1 MEVFI
6 NCLIRVAISLCF
18 IIPGYILCKFKKA
31 SADHLSTLS
40 TILVFVCGPCMIIYS
55 FYKASMNVNELGID
69 KLTLGLNMLYFGLV
83 TLFLQ
88 MIFTLILF
96 LIFRKKYDDAKYR
109 LLTGASVLGNVG
121 FFGLPLVEALFANN
135 PYVACYSSVFV
146 MSMNI
151 LAFTVGV
158 FCLTK
163 DKKYIS
169 LKKAIINPTGIA
181 IMISIPIFI
190 FIDKI
195 PGNKFTDV
203 MWDSINLLGKM
214 TTPLC
219 MLILGI
225 RLAVVNLKDIF
236 TRKFVYIIS
245 ALKMLVFP
253 IFSFFVVCFLP
264 FFDDTFKISVL
275 VLSAAP
281 CASVILN
288 LAEIHHSEEEIAAN
302 CVLVSTLL
310 CIITIPLVSLLSNI
324 L

>member
-1 MEVFI
+1 MEVFF
-6 NCLIRVAISLCF
+6 NCLIRVAISLLF
-18 IIPGYILCKFKKA
+18 IIPGFILCKFKKA
-31 SADHLSTLS
+31 TASHLSTLS
-40 TILVFVCGPCMIIYS
+40 AILVFVCGPCMVIYS
-55 FYKASMNVNELGID
+55 FYKASLGANELGLD
-69 KLTLGLNMLYFGLV
+69 KLSLGLNMLYFGLV

-88 MIFTLILF
+88 IVFTIILYFIFK
-96 LIFRKKYDDAKYR
+96 RKYEDAKYR

-121 FFGLPLVEALFANN
+121 FFGLPLVEALVPNN

-163 DKKYIS
+163 DKQYIS

-181 IMISIPIFI
+181 ILIAIPIYI
-190 FIDKI
+190 FADKLG
-195 PGNKFTDV
+195 GNKFSDTFWESV
-203 MWDSINLLGKM
+203 NLLGKM

-225 RLAVVNLKDIF
+225 RLAVTNLKEIF
-236 TRKFVYIIS
+236 TRYFVYLIS
-245 ALKMLVFP
+245 VLKMVVFP
-253 IFSFFVVCFLP
+253 VFSFLAVAFLP

-275 VLSAAP
+275 ILSATP
-281 CASVILN
+281 CASIILN
-288 LAEIHHSEEEIAAN
+288 LAEMHHSEEELAAN

-310 CIITIPLVSLLSNI
+310 CILTMPLVTLMSNI

>member
-121 FFGLPLVEALFANN
+121 FFGLPLVEALFPNN

-146 MSMNI
+146 MSMTI

-181 IMISIPIFI
+181 IMISIPIFM
-190 FIDKI
+190 FIDKV

-264 FFDDTFKISVL
+264 FFDDTFKISIL

>member
-1 MEVFI
+1 MDIFV

-18 IIPGYILCKFKKA
+18 IIPGFILCKFKKA

-40 TILVFVCGPCMIIYS
+40 TILVFVCGPCMVIYS
-55 FYKASMNVNELGID
+55 FYKASMNVDSLGLD

-83 TLFLQ
+83 TLLLQ
-88 MIFTLILF
+88 IIFTLILYF
-96 LIFRKKYDDAKYR
+96 ILRKKYDDAKYR

-121 FFGLPLVEALFANN
+121 FFGLPLVESLFPGNTF
-135 PYVACYSSVFV
+135 VACYSSVFV

-181 IMISIPIFI
+181 IMIAIPIFI
-190 FIDKI
+190 FVDKI
-195 PGNKFTDV
+195 PSTKFTDV
-203 MWDSINLLGKM
+203 MWDLINLLGKM

-219 MLILGI
+219 MIILGI
-225 RLAVVNLKDIF
+225 RLAVVDFKALF
-236 TRKFVYIIS
+236 TRKIVYVIS
-245 ALKMLVFP
+245 AIKMLIFP
-253 IFSFFVVCFLP
+253 IFSFLAVCFLP

-275 VLSAAP
+275 VLSATP

-310 CIITIPLVSLLSNI
+310 CIITIPLVTLLSNI

>member
-1 MEVFI
+1 MEIFI

-18 IIPGYILCKFKKA
+18 IIPGFLLCKFKKA
-31 SADHLSTLS
+31 SANHLSTLS
-40 TILVFVCGPCMIIYS
+40 TILVFVCGPCMVIYS
-55 FYKASMNVNELGID
+55 FYKASMNVGELGLD
-69 KLTLGLNMLYFGLV
+69 KLDLGLNMLYFGLV
-83 TLFLQ
+83 TLALQ
-88 MIFTLILF
+88 IIFTLILYF
-96 LIFRKKYDDAKYR
+96 ILRRKYEDAKYR

-121 FFGLPLVEALFANN
+121 FFGLPLVEALFPNN
-135 PYVACYSSVFV
+135 PFVACYSSVFV

-158 FCLTK
+158 FCLTN

-169 LKKAIINPTGIA
+169 LKKAFINPTGIA
-181 IMISIPIFI
+181 ILIAIPIYI
-190 FIDKI
+190 FVDKI

-214 TTPLC
+214 TTPIC

-225 RLAVVNLKDIF
+225 RLATTNLKVLF
-236 TRKFVYIIS
+236 TRPMVYLIS
-245 ALKMLVFP
+245 LIKLLIFP
-253 IFSFFVVCFLP
+253 IFSFLVVAFLP

-288 LAEIHHSEEEIAAN
+288 LAEIHHSEEEMAAN
-302 CVLVSTLL
+302 CVLVSTLI
-310 CIITIPLVSLLSNI
+310 CIITIPFVTLLSNI